1 MLIYYE
7 VVNYLRL
14 KSLSGIYIVN
24 LKFTVLDTDTVF
36 SMSCNVLFMKC
47 LTPVP
52 NVPDFILLVI
62 SQNMKYFLKCIFKM
76 DIFSS
81 GGNAI

>member
-47 LTPVP
+47 LAPVP

-62 SQNMKYFLKCIFKM
+62 SKNIKYF
-76 DIFSS
+76 
-81 GGNAI
+81 